1 MGGYKMKSPIL
12 ALLAALIVFVVADAC
27 LAQGGVAFGRSDSP
41 FGPTTSPYL
50 NLLQNND
57 PFNQVSSY
65 NTLVRPL
72 VDQNNALQRQNNS
85 INRLQQ
91 QVNSGASGAGA
102 GGTRSTGSTGHSSFF
117 MNYSHYFGRPR

>member
-1 MGGYKMKSPIL
+1 MQSRTI
-12 ALLAALIVFVVADAC
+12 AVSVFAALAIALTTNTC
-27 LAQGGVAFGRSDSP
+27 LAQGFAAGRSDSP
-41 FGPTTSPYL
+41 YGPTTSPYL

-72 VDQNNALQRQNNS
+72 VEQNNAIQRQSNT

-91 QVNSGASGAGA
+91 QVGSGVGA
-102 GGTRSTGSTGHSSFF
+102 GGTRSTGTTGHASYF
-117 MNYSHYFGRPR
+117 MNYSHFFGRSR